1 NSPML
6 YEVFIMSMVYALP
19 QGESQGDFSE
29 LSRGFAGGRESS
41 LGVLMTVF
49 YLHILQRQ
57 GRHFFWQFL
66 DCRDK
71 VFSDFISAL

>member
-1 NSPML
+1 ML

-29 LSRGFAGGRESS
+29 LSRGFAGGARIIIGCGHGS
-41 LGVLMTVF
+41 VLPAIFCGGKADT
-49 YLHILQRQ
+49 
-57 GRHFFWQFL
+57 FFWQFL

-71 VFSDFISAL
+71 VFSDFISTL